1 MSANDNVK
9 WVRLGD
15 LLEPLERRN
24 TNKEFDISS
33 VRGISNTKEIMAT
46 KAGVDEKV
54 IHKFYVIRCGEF
66 IYNPRTTRMGEKVGL
81 GYNNTDSTF
90 LFSFNNL
97 AFKIKDSAQNLI
109 IPDYL
114 FLNFKREHFDRFA
127 RINSWGSATELFL
140 FSDLCTFQIPLPS
153 IEVQQELVDIYYGL
167 KSLAEQNEA
176 LVETLSMV
184 CEAMVIDCK
193 NKYSKVAL
201 GDYLEETFEHNIN
214 EQYTLDDVRGVSI
227 QKEFIS
233 TKANMDNVPLK
244 KYKIVHNDMFA
255 FNVNTAR
262 MGDKFAIALCK
273 NNNYLVSSIYEVFS
287 VKNKNL
293 LIPEYLLTVFKR
305 DEFDR
310 YVRFNSWGS
319 ARETFTLSE
328 MRNVKI
334 PLPPIDVQ
342 QTIVN
347 IFNCLEKAKKN
358 ASKAREQLNILCP
371 ALIQRAANS

>member
-15 LLEPLERRN
+15 LIELLERRN

-46 KAGVDEKV
+46 KADVDEKV
-54 IHKFYVIRCGEF
+54 IHKFYVIKHGEF

-81 GYNNTDSTF
+81 GYNNTESTF

-97 AFKIKDSAQNLI
+97 AFKIKDSARNLI

-127 RINSWGSATELFL
+127 RTNSWGSATELFL

-153 IEVQQELVDIYYGL
+153 IEVQQELVDIYNGL

-176 LVETLSMV
+176 LVESLSMV

-193 NKYSKVAL
+193 NKYSKVNL
-201 GDYLEETFEHNIN
+201 GDYIEETFEQNIN

-233 TKANMDNVPLK
+233 TKANMDNVPLA
-244 KYKIVHNDMFA
+244 KYKVVHNDMFA

-273 NNNYLVSSIYEVFS
+273 NNNYLVSSIYGVFS

-293 LIPEYLLTVFKR
+293 LLPEYLLTVFKR
-305 DEFDR
+305 DEFDK

-319 ARETFTLSE
+319 ARETFTLAE
-328 MRNVKI
+328 MSNVKI
-334 PLPPIDVQ
+334 ALPPIEVQ
-342 QTIVN
+342 QAIVN
-347 IFNCLEKAKKN
+347 IFNCLEEAKKI
-358 ASKAREQLNILCP
+358 ASKARKQLKTLCP
-371 ALIQRAANS
+371 ALVQRAANS